1 MSVCQTRRAII
12 MNIKLKLF
20 TFILLFESAVCF
32 AQTATGELSK
42 GESLFKENNAKD
54 AVEVLEY
61 EILNGSVS
69 NNTYNFLGLGYYQLG
84 EYENSVNAFKRGI
97 KAQPENK
104 KLLSYNL
111 GNTYYAMK
119 DYEAALECYSEAI
132 KEDPSFSEALLNRAN
147 ALLMIGR
154 LVSAKEDYVEFV
166 TRNIDDPQREKIE
179 LFGIDAPIIAWADD
193 PVELFI
199 AQVQGS
205 GRLTTPSGE
214 VIHLGYAGN
223 NGYTF
228 TGIGQILI
236 DEGVDTGTTRSMPA
250 IRDWLQSHPTEAQ
263 ELMRKN
269 KRYIFFREIQGE
281 TPYGTAGV
289 VLTPERSVAVDTTY
303 IPMHTLMFLNTTTP
317 DGAPIQKMVVAQ
329 DTGAAIKGGIR
340 ADYFW
345 GHGEQAFENAG
356 RMNQAGSYYVL
367 LPKE

>member
-1 MSVCQTRRAII
+1 MWFRFVGISFCFLLLACSSSFLDKGRSFHTQPVSWKEIPGWQTDDLTKALPAILNSCTKAPTKMIRFCQGLNNHVNDDNQGLRQY
-12 MNIKLKLF
+12 F
-20 TFILLFESAVCF
+20 
-32 AQTATGELSK
+32 
-42 GESLFKENNAKD
+42 ENNLKPYRVTSRGA
-54 AVEVLEY
+54 
-61 EILNGSVS
+61 SVGKI
-69 NNTYNFLGLGYYQLG
+69 TGYYEAELTGSRERMNGAQVPVYG
-84 EYENSVNAFKRGI
+84 QPYDYE
-97 KAQPENK
+97 PNK
-104 KLLSYNL
+104 K
-111 GNTYYAMK
+111 TY
-119 DYEAALECYSEAI
+119 
-132 KEDPSFSEALLNRAN
+132 P
-147 ALLMIGR
+147 
-154 LVSAKEDYVEFV
+154 
-166 TRNIDDPQREKIE
+166 REKIE
-179 LFGIDAPIIAWADD
+179 LFGIEAPVVAWADD

-236 DEGVDTGTTRSMPA
+236 DKGIDTGTARSMPA
-250 IRDWLQSHPTEAQ
+250 IRDWLQSHPVEAR

-269 KRYIFFREIQGE
+269 KRYIYFREIQGE

-317 DGAPIQKMVVAQ
+317 DGEAIQKMVVAQ
-329 DTGAAIKGGIR
+329 DTGAAIKGAIR

-345 GHGEQAFENAG
+345 GHGERAFEQAG

>member
-1 MSVCQTRRAII
+1 MWRKV
-12 MNIKLKLF
+12 
-20 TFILLFESAVCF
+20 LLSGLCF
-32 AQTATGELSK
+32 ALVACSSSRLDKGRAFHTEPVSWHQIPGWQTDDLT
-42 GESLFKENNAKD
+42 ESLPAVLNSCTKAPPQMIRFCQGLNAHIND
-54 AVEVLEY
+54 TSDGLRAYY
-61 EILNGSVS
+61 EKSLIPYLVTSRGSS
-69 NNTYNFLGLGYYQLG
+69 TGKITGYYEAELTGTRQRTDG
-84 EYENSVNAFKRGI
+84 
-97 KAQPENK
+97 AQVPIYGAPYDYTPNK
-104 KLLSYNL
+104 K
-111 GNTYYAMK
+111 TY
-119 DYEAALECYSEAI
+119 
-132 KEDPSFSEALLNRAN
+132 P
-147 ALLMIGR
+147 
-154 LVSAKEDYVEFV
+154 
-166 TRNIDDPQREKIE
+166 REKIE
-179 LFGIDAPIIAWADD
+179 LFGIEAPIIAWADD

-205 GRLTTPSGE
+205 GRLTTPDGE

-250 IRDWLQSHPTEAQ
+250 IRDWLQSHPAEAIH
-263 ELMRKN
+263 LMRKN
-269 KRYIFFREIQGE
+269 KRYIFFREIQGD

>member
-1 MSVCQTRRAII
+1 MWHKVLFLTSLLMLASCSSSFLDRGRSFHTQPVSWSQLPGWKTD
-12 MNIKLKLF
+12 NLK
-20 TFILLFESAVCF
+20 
-32 AQTATGELSK
+32 
-42 GESLFKENNAKD
+42 
-54 AVEVLEY
+54 EVLPAV
-61 EILNGSVS
+61 LNSCTQATQQTIRFCQGLNNHIDDDSEGLRRYFEDNLKPYLVTSRGSSVGKI
-69 NNTYNFLGLGYYQLG
+69 TGYYEAELTG
-84 EYENSVNAFKRGI
+84 TRERING
-97 KAQPENK
+97 AQVPI
-104 KLLSYNL
+104 Y
-111 GNTYYAMK
+111 GAPY
-119 DYEAALECYSEAI
+119 
-132 KEDPSFSEALLNRAN
+132 
-147 ALLMIGR
+147 
-154 LVSAKEDYVEFV
+154 DYVPNEK
-166 TRNIDDPQREKIE
+166 TLPREKIE

-205 GRLTTPSGE
+205 GRLTTPTGE
-214 VIHLGYAGN
+214 IIHLGYAGN

-236 DEGVDTGTTRSMPA
+236 DEGIDTGTVRSMPA
-250 IRDWLQSHPTEAQ
+250 IRDWLQAHPVEAQ
-263 ELMRKN
+263 KLMRKN
-269 KRYIFFREIQGE
+269 KRYIYFREIQGE

-317 DGAPIQKMVVAQ
+317 DGSPIQKMVVAQ

>member
-1 MSVCQTRRAII
+1 MWR
-12 MNIKLKLF
+12 KL
-20 TFILLFESAVCF
+20 LLFASVTLLVSCSSSFLDKGRAFHTQAVSW
-32 AQTATGELSK
+32 AQLPGWQQDN
-42 GESLFKENNAKD
+42 FKEVLPAVLNSCTKAPQKMIRFCQGLNAHIND
-54 AVEVLEY
+54 DS
-61 EILNGSVS
+61 NGLRAYFEKNLQPYLVTSR
-69 NNTYNFLGLGYYQLG
+69 GLQTGKITGYYEAELTGSRERLG
-84 EYENSVNAFKRGI
+84 G
-97 KAQPENK
+97 AQVPIYGAPYDYVPNK
-104 KLLSYNL
+104 K
-111 GNTYYAMK
+111 TY
-119 DYEAALECYSEAI
+119 
-132 KEDPSFSEALLNRAN
+132 P
-147 ALLMIGR
+147 
-154 LVSAKEDYVEFV
+154 
-166 TRNIDDPQREKIE
+166 REKIE

-289 VLTPERSVAVDTTY
+289 VLTPERSVAVDTSY

>member
-1 MSVCQTRRAII
+1 MWRKVLLLASATLLSSCSSSFLDKGRAFHMQSVSWSQVPGWQSDDLR
-12 MNIKLKLF
+12 
-20 TFILLFESAVCF
+20 
-32 AQTATGELSK
+32 
-42 GESLFKENNAKD
+42 
-54 AVEVLEY
+54 EVLPAV
-61 EILNGSVS
+61 LNSCTKAPQKMIRFCQGLNSHVNDDSVGLRAYFEQNLQPYLVTSRGSSVGKI
-69 NNTYNFLGLGYYQLG
+69 TGYYEAELTGSRERLG
-84 EYENSVNAFKRGI
+84 G
-97 KAQPENK
+97 AQVPI
-104 KLLSYNL
+104 Y
-111 GNTYYAMK
+111 GAPY
-119 DYEAALECYSEAI
+119 DYTPNE
-132 KEDPSFSEALLNRAN
+132 KTVP
-147 ALLMIGR
+147 
-154 LVSAKEDYVEFV
+154 
-166 TRNIDDPQREKIE
+166 REKIE
-179 LFGIDAPIIAWADD
+179 LFGIDAPVIAWADD

-250 IRDWLQSHPTEAQ
+250 IRDWLQAHPVEASK
-263 ELMRKN
+263 LMRKN
-269 KRYIFFREIQGE
+269 KRYIYFREIQGE

-303 IPMHTLMFLNTTTP
+303 IPMHTMMFLNTTTP